1 MISNMTAR
9 LAFRLTLN
17 HILYITFL
25 MEIWHNLCRKM
36 VTKKK
41 ITFLIAKNIYLV
53 GSTNNHKLY
62 KKTAFNYFFQL
73 LSNNSK
79 TTTSFQNLSIF
90 QKSAEKNE

>member
-62 KKTAFNYFFQL
+62 KKTAFNYFFNYYQIIQKL
-73 LSNNSK
+73 LHCYK
-79 TTTSFQNLSIF
+79 IRLQI
-90 QKSAEKNE
+90 

>member
-25 MEIWHNLCRKM
+25 MEIWHNLSRKI

-41 ITFLIAKNIYLV
+41 ITFLIAKNIYLL

-62 KKTAFNYFFQL
+62 KKTAFNYFLNYYQIIQKL
-73 LSNNSK
+73 LHCYK
-79 TTTSFQNLSIF
+79 IRLQI
-90 QKSAEKNE
+90 